1 MNSLYCVTVL
11 SPVIKQLKKLKWL
24 NIPHN
29 KLTTISDAIGEMVEM
44 EGLNLSYNQ
53 LTVLSPAIKQLKKL
67 KMLFVSGNPFIVEG
81 IRSVMELEDT
91 CKIDTFFS
99 DIQGE

>member
-1 MNSLYCVTVL
+1 MAEHPT
-11 SPVIKQLKKLKWL
+11 
-24 NIPHN
+24 N
-29 KLTTISDAIGEMVEM
+29 KLTTIPDAIGEMVEM

-91 CKIDTFFS
+91 CKIDTFFRYPR
-99 DIQGE
+99 

>member
-1 MNSLYCVTVL
+1 MNSL
-11 SPVIKQLKKLKWL
+11 
-24 NIPHN
+24 
-29 KLTTISDAIGEMVEM
+29 
-44 EGLNLSYNQ
+44 

-91 CKIDTFFS
+91 CKIDTFLRYPRWVKEISVHIYVVTCAFTKLVLMF
-99 DIQGE
+99 DFQVVILLVTDYFRK

>member
-1 MNSLYCVTVL
+1 MNSL
-11 SPVIKQLKKLKWL
+11 
-24 NIPHN
+24 
-29 KLTTISDAIGEMVEM
+29 
-44 EGLNLSYNQ
+44 

-99 DIQGE
+99 DIQGESRKFLFIFML

>member
-1 MNSLYCVTVL
+1 MNSL
-11 SPVIKQLKKLKWL
+11 
-24 NIPHN
+24 
-29 KLTTISDAIGEMVEM
+29 
-44 EGLNLSYNQ
+44 

-67 KMLFVSGNPFIVEG
+67 KMLFVSGNPFTVEG